1 MLLRQLCREPD
12 ARSRVLSA
20 VPRCKLMDSRN
31 DLYFKQA
38 EHCRRMADAAK
49 TEQTKVE
56 WLMLAERWLRM
67 IREEWNVVQARQP
80 ERQQA

>member
-1 MLLRQLCREPD
+1 MNP
-12 ARSRVLSA
+12 
-20 VPRCKLMDSRN
+20 RN
-31 DLYFKQA
+31 DLYFRQA
-38 EHCRRMADAAK
+38 EHCRKMADAAK

-67 IREEWNVVQARQP
+67 IRDETSNVVKAQFES